1 MKKQIFRND
10 LNIIILAAGQGKRL
24 SPLTNNKPKCM
35 VDLFGKTLLE
45 WQVSAFKK
53 CGITDIS
60 VVTGYRSE
68 LIDLPGLEF
77 FQNKKFETTNMV
89 ESLFCA
95 SEKLNKSTIVSYGDI
110 IFEEKVLNS
119 LIESKSDFSIVVDKE
134 WKKYWKM
141 RFDNPL
147 NDAESLKIDIDN
159 NITSIGQKVQNI
171 DEIEGQYVGLMK
183 FQNNG
188 LKKIKEFYEKAKN
201 QSTKNFNPLNPI
213 VSFQQSYMTDL
224 LQGLINTG
232 CKLKAVMIEN
242 GWLELDSIDDYKKYT
257 ELFSQKK
264 ISEFIDLHD

>member
-119 LIESKSDFSIVVDKE
+119 F
-134 WKKYWKM
+134 
-141 RFDNPL
+141 
-147 NDAESLKIDIDN
+147 
-159 NITSIGQKVQNI
+159 
-171 DEIEGQYVGLMK
+171 
-183 FQNNG
+183 
-188 LKKIKEFYEKAKN
+188 
-201 QSTKNFNPLNPI
+201 
-213 VSFQQSYMTDL
+213 
-224 LQGLINTG
+224 
-232 CKLKAVMIEN
+232 
-242 GWLELDSIDDYKKYT
+242 
-257 ELFSQKK
+257 
-264 ISEFIDLHD
+264 